1 MALCPVCR
9 NALPEGAV
17 GYCPNCGASLAA
29 SEATP
34 PAGTGAPPPL
44 PPLGS
49 APPPP
54 PGDAPPPLPGD
65 APPAAAVPA
74 TVPPGAG
81 SAGGGGGRIPWDD
94 RDRIGILTA
103 LVETTREV
111 LAAPTRFFR
120 VMPVTGGVGSPLLY
134 AVIVGWVGIV
144 ATALY
149 QAIFRSVAG
158 THFSA
163 FGSRPEVAAMLGW
176 AESWIGFVVQIVFGG
191 VVVVIGVFLT
201 AGILHLMLL
210 LLGGARRDFEA
221 TLRVVCFAQ
230 ATSLVLLVP
239 FCGQLVGFVW
249 TIVLYVIGVSQ
260 AHGIGT
266 GKAAAAVLLPIV
278 LLCCCCGGIFALFAG
293 ALASVVPGLV
303 SP

>member
-9 NALPEGAV
+9 NALPEGAA

-29 SEATP
+29 ADATP

-54 PGDAPPPLPGD
+54 PVDAPS
-65 APPAAAVPA
+65 
-74 TVPPGAG
+74 VPPGAG
-81 SAGGGGGRIPWDD
+81 WPGGGGGRIPWDD
-94 RDRIGILTA
+94 RARIGILTA

-111 LAAPTRFFR
+111 LTAPTRFFR
-120 VMPVTGGVGSPLLY
+120 AMPVAGGVGAPLLY
-134 AVIVGWVGIV
+134 AVIVGWVGLV

-158 THFSA
+158 SHFAA
-163 FGSRPEVAAMLGW
+163 FGDRPELAALFGW
-176 AESWIGFVVQIVFGG
+176 AESWVGFVVQAVFGG
-191 VVVVIGVFLT
+191 VFVVIGVFLS

-230 ATSLVLLVP
+230 ATSVVFLVP
-239 FCGQLVGFVW
+239 FCGQFVGFVW

-278 LLCCCCGGIFALFAG
+278 LLCCCCGGLLTMFAG
-293 ALASVVPGLV
+293 ALASVVPGIV